1 MKSLK
6 LVAGC
11 VVAFFAGCSSTPTI
25 PDQAQDKIALAQFSP
40 NNGSGYREIGV
51 FHLGAGD
58 ELGRKIF
65 VQYLTYLENNAGEY
79 YTTGQDPSPNNE

>member
-11 VVAFFAGCSSTPTI
+11 VVAFFAGCSSAPTV
-25 PDQAQDKIALAQFSP
+25 PGQAQYRIALAQFSP
-40 NNGSGYREIGV
+40 DNGSEFSGSGV

-58 ELGRKIF
+58 ELGLEIF
-65 VQYLTYLENNAGEY
+65 IHYLAYLETNNGEY
-79 YTTGQDPSPNNE
+79 YTTGQDPAPKNE

>member
-11 VVAFFAGCSSTPTI
+11 VVVFFVGCSSAPLVPGQT
-25 PDQAQDKIALAQFSP
+25 QDKISLAQFSP
-40 NNGSGYREIGV
+40 NDGFEYSETGV

-65 VQYLTYLENNAGEY
+65 VQYLTYLENNTGEY

>member
-6 LVAGC
+6 LAAGC
-11 VVAFFAGCSSTPTI
+11 VVVFFVGCSSAPLVPGQT
-25 PDQAQDKIALAQFSP
+25 QDKISLAQFSP
-40 NNGSGYREIGV
+40 NDGFEYSETGV

-58 ELGRKIF
+58 ELGREIF

>member
-6 LVAGC
+6 LAAGC
-11 VVAFFAGCSSTPTI
+11 VVVFFVGCSSAPLVPGQT
-25 PDQAQDKIALAQFSP
+25 QDKISLAQFSP
-40 NNGSGYREIGV
+40 NDGFEYSETGV

-65 VQYLTYLENNAGEY
+65 VQYLTYLENNTGEY